1 MTNKNPDATLQI
13 DRLNDMIF
21 QNLSETNDEEILAE
35 AVEDG
40 MDVDKEIERITSII
54 SDAIFTSGQA
64 KLAVAKKELEERRKA
79 EKKNPFHSLS
89 IQKKNAILNSV
100 KSNDNLKEKVT
111 LAARNENN
119 LSEADI
125 EARLQS
131 WYELKLIDEDG
142 NLLCD

>member
-21 QNLSETNDEEILAE
+21 RNLSETNDEEILAE

-64 KLAVAKKELEERRKA
+64 KLAVAKKELAERRSA
-79 EKKNPFHSLS
+79 ERKNPFHALS